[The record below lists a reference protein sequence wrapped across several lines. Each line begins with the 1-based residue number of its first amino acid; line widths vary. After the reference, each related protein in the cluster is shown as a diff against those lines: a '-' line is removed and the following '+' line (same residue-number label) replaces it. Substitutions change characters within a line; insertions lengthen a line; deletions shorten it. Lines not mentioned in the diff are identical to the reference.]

1 MLTCISIALA
11 LSGTVCGQDSAP
23 QTVSPPNVVL
33 ILADD
38 LGIGDLGCYN
48 AASKIPTPH
57 LDGLAQGG
65 TRFTDAH
72 SPSAVC
78 TPTRY
83 GLLTGR
89 YAWRTRLKSGVL
101 WGHDPCLIQPDRVTL
116 ATALSAAGYRT
127 GAVGKWHLGFGTDN
141 PVDFAEPLHP
151 GPVDLGFD
159 EFFGIPS
166 SLDIPPYVYVLGN
179 RAIEPPTTTVSG
191 SAHRRQ
197 DGGGFWRKGPA
208 APDFR
213 HAEVLP
219 RFGFRAVE
227 FIERSVRTD
236 PDKPFLLYLALS
248 APHTPWLP
256 SEEFEGHSEVEH
268 YGDFVGHVDGLVGK
282 VLAALDRLGVAENTL
297 VVFTSDNG
305 SHWPE
310 ADIKRHGHDAN
321 LGYRGQKADI
331 WEGGHRVPFV
341 VRWPG
346 RVQPAA
352 ECPDLLCLTDVYAT
366 VAALAQV
373 PLVSG
378 AAEDSFDQSAA
389 FLGGADR
396 VLARADVIHHSIN
409 GTFALRSGPWKLI
422 QGLGS
427 GGFTAPKTRKPEVG
441 GPTGQL
447 YNLERD
453 PYETQNLWLEEPE
466 IVARLEAR
474 LLAQRT
480 ASQTRSN

>member
-1 MLTCISIALA
+1 MLTPLSILA
-11 LSGTVCGQDSAP
+11 VLCAAFPIQEAPVPLPGQ
-23 QTVSPPNVVL
+23 PNLVV

-38 LGIGDLGCYN
+38 LGLGDLGCYN

-57 LDGLAQGG
+57 LDGLARAG

-89 YAWRTRLKSGVL
+89 YAWRTRLKTGVL
-101 WGHDPCLIQPDRVTL
+101 WGHDPCLIQTDRSTL
-116 ATALSAAGYRT
+116 ADALAGAGYQT
-127 GAVGKWHLGFGTDN
+127 GAVGKWHLGFGTEN

-151 GPVDLGFD
+151 GPLDLGFD
-159 EFFGIPS
+159 EFFGIPA
-166 SLDIPPYVYVLGN
+166 SLDIPPYVYVLGD
-179 RAIEPPTTTVSG
+179 RAIQPPTVTVKG

-197 DGGGFWRKGPA
+197 KGGGFWRKGPA
-208 APDFR
+208 SPDFR

-236 PDKPFLLYLALS
+236 PDKPFFLYLALS

-256 SEEFEGHSEVEH
+256 SEEFEGNSEVAH
-268 YGDFVGHVDGLVGK
+268 YGDFVSQVDGLVGD
-282 VLAALDRLGVAENTL
+282 VLAALDRLGVGSETL

-305 SHWPE
+305 SHWPD

-331 WEGGHRVPFV
+331 WEGGHRVPFL

-346 RVQPAA
+346 RVPPAT
-352 ECPDLLCLTDVYAT
+352 ECADLLCLTDVYAT
-366 VAALAQV
+366 LAALAQA
-373 PLVSG
+373 PLGSD
-378 AAEDSFDQSAA
+378 AAEDSFDQGAA
-389 FLGGADR
+389 FRGEAGR
-396 VLARADVIHHSIN
+396 KPARADVIHHSIN

-422 QGLGS
+422 EGLGS
-427 GGFTAPKTRKPEVG
+427 GGFTAPKTRAPEEG

-447 YNLERD
+447 YHLGRD
-453 PYETQNLWLEEPE
+453 PYETRNLWLEEPE
-466 IVARLEAR
+466 VVVRLKAR

-480 ASQTRSN
+480 ADRTRAD